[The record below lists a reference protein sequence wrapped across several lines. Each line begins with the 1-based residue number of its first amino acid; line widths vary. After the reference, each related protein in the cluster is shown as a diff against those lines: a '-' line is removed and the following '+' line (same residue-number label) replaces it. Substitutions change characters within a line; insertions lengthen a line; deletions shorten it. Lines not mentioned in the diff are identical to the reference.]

1 MTHLTLHLLVSLL
14 SLSVLIFLLFFLPP
28 PPPPTTTLTLHRH
41 FPSNPLPPPPKL
53 AYFISGTHG
62 DSPRLLRLLRALY
75 HPNNQYLLHLDRR
88 ATPQERVELSASVG
102 SVAVFAA
109 AENVNVVG
117 NADAV
122 NLDGSTPIASLL
134 RGAAIL
140 LRYCSDWD
148 WFVNLEASDYPLIS
162 QDDLLHIL
170 SFVPRDFNF
179 IEHTSNIGWNE
190 YHRIIQI
197 VVDPGL
203 YLASKRGIFV
213 GTKRRVLPRQ
223 FRFFT
228 GSPQVILSRK
238 LVKFSILGWDNFPR
252 TLLLF
257 FANIKSSHRGY
268 FQTLACNAREFSN
281 TVMNS
286 NLRYMAWDNPPGKEP
301 RNPRVSDL
309 KKMLGSGAAFAGNF
323 APNDHEVLDLIDS
336 VVLHRRQGM
345 ISPGGWC
352 VGRRD
357 RGRDPCQHWGDINIL
372 RPGHA
377 AERFE
382 KLLLRVMANSTL
394 RSNQCR

>member
-1 MTHLTLHLLVSLL
+1 M
-14 SLSVLIFLLFFLPP
+14 
-28 PPPPTTTLTLHRH
+28 
-41 FPSNPLPPPPKL
+41 NPLIQS
-53 AYFISGTHG
+53 A
-62 DSPRLLRLLRALY
+62 
-75 HPNNQYLLHLDRR
+75 N
-88 ATPQERVELSASVG
+88 LS
-102 SVAVFAA
+102 FL
-109 AENVNVVG
+109 NVV
-117 NADAV
+117 
-122 NLDGSTPIASLL
+122 I
-134 RGAAIL
+134 
-140 LRYCSDWD
+140 
-148 WFVNLEASDYPLIS
+148 
-162 QDDLLHIL
+162 
-170 SFVPRDFNF
+170 
-179 IEHTSNIGWNE
+179 
-190 YHRIIQI
+190 
-197 VVDPGL
+197 
-203 YLASKRGIFV
+203 
-213 GTKRRVLPRQ
+213 
-223 FRFFT
+223 

-238 LVKFSILGWDNFPR
+238 LVEFSILGWDNFPR

-301 RNPRVSDL
+301 RNPRVSDV

-336 VVLHRRQGM
+336 VVLHRRKGM

-357 RGRDPCQHWGDINIL
+357 RGRDPCQHWGDTNIL

-394 RSNQCR
+394 RSNQCRWFLGMMMNSCRIKFVNHVVYLIFRSTSPQACNSLWQPWEDLISILSKHLKNATSTMYHNSSLWVHYYVDSHSSTSLSLLFYFILFYFFWYI

>member
-1 MTHLTLHLLVSLL
+1 MTHLTLPLLVSLL
-14 SLSVLIFLLFFLPP
+14 SLSVLIFLLFLLPP

-117 NADAV
+117 SADAV

-134 RGAAIL
+134 RGAAI
-140 LRYCSDWD
+140 Y
-148 WFVNLEASDYPLIS
+148 
-162 QDDLLHIL
+162 LLHIL

-190 YHRIIQI
+190 YQRIIQI

-203 YLASKRGIFV
+203 YLASKRGIFLDSDSAHKLIFWVLMDLLMV
-213 GTKRRVLPRQ
+213 GIDQVEEWNCAESC
-223 FRFFT
+223 
-228 GSPQVILSRK
+228 SPQVILSRK
-238 LVKFSILGWDNFPR
+238 LVEFSILGWDNFPR

-301 RNPRVSDL
+301 RNPRVSDV

-336 VVLHRRQGM
+336 VVLHRRKGM

-357 RGRDPCQHWGDINIL
+357 RGRDPCQHWGDTNIL